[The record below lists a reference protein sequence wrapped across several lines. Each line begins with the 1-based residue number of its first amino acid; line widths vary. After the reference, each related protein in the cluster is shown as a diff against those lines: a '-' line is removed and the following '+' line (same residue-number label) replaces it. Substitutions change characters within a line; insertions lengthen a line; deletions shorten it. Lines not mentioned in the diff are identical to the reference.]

1 MNHSE
6 ALSYIE
12 KQFSELADQSIITDI
27 LEGQMIPKDIP
38 FKRFYH
44 LYQDKHRAK
53 YGEYL
58 QIPLKSNYKTTKNN

>member
-6 ALSYIE
+6 ALTYIE
-12 KQFSELADQSIITDI
+12 KQFPDVVDQELIIEI
-27 LEGQMIPKDIP
+27 HERQMIPTEIP

-44 LYQDKHRAK
+44 LYQDLHKAK

-58 QIPLKSNYKTTKNN
+58 QIPLNN